1 MNGDP
6 PFIGTPLEAIEPIIA
21 GTLED
26 KAYAEA
32 IRAIGQKV
40 ALEGNIQ
47 GNKPE
52 EKIVMLEAEMAGVPD
67 EVPPVMHAVLAN
79 WT

>member
-1 MNGDP
+1 M
-6 PFIGTPLEAIEPIIA
+6 EAIEPIIA